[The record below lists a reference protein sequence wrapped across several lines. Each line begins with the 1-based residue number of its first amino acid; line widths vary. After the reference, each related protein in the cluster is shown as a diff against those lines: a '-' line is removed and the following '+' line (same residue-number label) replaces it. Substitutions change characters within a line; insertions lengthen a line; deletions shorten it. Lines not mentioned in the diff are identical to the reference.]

1 MNFGDLHPF
10 FVHFPIAFFILILI
24 IEIMRLFTS
33 RIHSIVSLTIL
44 FLGTTLAFLAVQSGE
59 SEKAR
64 TLIYLDELSSNLY
77 IPLYPGQDHLL
88 LAQTS
93 EITEEINDHEQK
105 GNIVMWSSIIIFFI
119 WLWMYLKKKDYKYIK
134 ILLIL
139 ILVVFVL
146 RSAFSGGKL
155 VRDRGIGSP
164 NPDYGIV
171 FPPSYILK

>member
-33 RIHSIVSLTIL
+33 RINSIVSLTIL

-77 IPLYPGQDHLL
+77 IPLYPDQGHLL

-93 EITEEINDHEQK
+93 EIKEEINDHEQK
-105 GNIVMWSSIIIFFI
+105 GNMVMWSSIIIFFI
-119 WLWMYLKKKDYKYIK
+119 WLWMYLKKKMVYFIT
-134 ILLIL
+134 LL
-139 ILVVFVL
+139 FMK
-146 RSAFSGGKL
+146 G
-155 VRDRGIGSP
+155 
-164 NPDYGIV
+164 
-171 FPPSYILK
+171 

>member
-64 TLIYLDELSSNLY
+64 TLIYLDELSSNQ
-77 IPLYPGQDHLL
+77 GHLL
-88 LAQTS
+88 LDQTS

-105 GNIVMWSSIIIFFI
+105 GNLVMWSSIIIFSNRRI
-119 WLWMYLKKKDYKYIK
+119 YHKN
-134 ILLIL
+134 
-139 ILVVFVL
+139 
-146 RSAFSGGKL
+146 A
-155 VRDRGIGSP
+155 
-164 NPDYGIV
+164 YGTPRWQ
-171 FPPSYILK
+171 PPSKELTNGKS